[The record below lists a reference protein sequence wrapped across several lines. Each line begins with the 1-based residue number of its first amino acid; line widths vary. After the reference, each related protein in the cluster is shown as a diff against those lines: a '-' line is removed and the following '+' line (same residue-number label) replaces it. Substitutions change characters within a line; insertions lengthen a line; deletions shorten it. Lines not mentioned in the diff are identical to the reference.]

1 MGSLGF
7 QIEIRSCTAV
17 IQSPLAI
24 RDDLITRRTN
34 SRAISVIFPPC
45 PIVSRRRGGGPA
57 VVAGWATDLSAGV
70 YLSPLVLILILS
82 SSVLQRRTWPLSL
95 LHVSRG
101 PSWSRYHPRYPF
113 SLLEGIWG
121 ITSITPLINQ
131 SIYIV
136 FVMFLVVY
144 LTSRYYNDKKM
155 NNGICRA
162 SHHGDFNDNFFFAG
176 WFVNCN
182 KSLIRIHIFLE
193 VKYYIEEDA
202 PLARFF
208 KKLCITILT
217 YAFLYLGLTFFI
229 TKTQNVL
236 FFIIGNSL
244 FLCTIKL
251 LHSTDM
257 IGLYRWV

>member
-7 QIEIRSCTAV
+7 QIEIRSGTAV
-17 IQSPLAI
+17 IQSRLAI

-70 YLSPLVLILILS
+70 YLSPLVLILVLS

-113 SLLEGIWG
+113 SLLEGICG

-131 SIYIV
+131 STFNV
-136 FVMFLVVY
+136 FVMFLVVC
-144 LTSRYYNDKKM
+144 LISRYYNYEKWTK
-155 NNGICRA
+155 A
-162 SHHGDFNDNFFFAG
+162 SVECHNMETLTTISFAG
-176 WFVNCN
+176 WSVNWN
-182 KSLIRIHIFLE
+182 ESLIRIHIFLE

-202 PLARFF
+202 SP
-208 KKLCITILT
+208 TE
-217 YAFLYLGLTFFI
+217 FLF
-229 TKTQNVL
+229 
-236 FFIIGNSL
+236 
-244 FLCTIKL
+244 
-251 LHSTDM
+251 
-257 IGLYRWV
+257 

>member
-7 QIEIRSCTAV
+7 QIEIRSGTAV
-17 IQSPLAI
+17 IQSRLAI

-101 PSWSRYHPRYPF
+101 PSWSRYHPRYSF
-113 SLLEGIWG
+113 SLLVGIWG

-131 SIYIV
+131 FTYIV

-144 LTSRYYNDKKM
+144 LISRYYNDNKWTM
-155 NNGICRA
+155 A
-162 SHHGDFNDNFFFAG
+162 SVECHTMETFNDNFFFAG
-176 WFVNCN
+176 WFVNWN
-182 KSLIRIHIFLE
+182 ESLIRIHIFLE
-193 VKYYIEEDA
+193 VNYYIEEGA
-202 PLARFF
+202 PPARFF
-208 KKLCITILT
+208 
-217 YAFLYLGLTFFI
+217 
-229 TKTQNVL
+229 
-236 FFIIGNSL
+236 
-244 FLCTIKL
+244 
-251 LHSTDM
+251 
-257 IGLYRWV
+257 